1 MYYVAEFSSG
11 LRLSGSDPQDNTVS
25 GSNLQEN
32 PGSGSNRISSI
43 IFSIDIYRTKK
54 LFENPNSDISCSG
67 N

>member
-32 PGSGSNRISSI
+32 PGFGSNRISSI
-43 IFSIDIYRTKK
+43 IFFLSIFIGPK
-54 LFENPNSDISCSG
+54 IQI
-67 N
+67 